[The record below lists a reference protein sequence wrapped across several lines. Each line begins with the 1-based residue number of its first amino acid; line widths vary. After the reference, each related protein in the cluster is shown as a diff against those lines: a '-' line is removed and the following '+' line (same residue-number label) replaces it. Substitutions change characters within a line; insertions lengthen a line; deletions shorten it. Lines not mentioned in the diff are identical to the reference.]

1 MILQSI
7 ETPADVKGLNDEE
20 LAELC
25 EEIRA
30 FIVESVTTT
39 GGHLGSNLGAVELTV
54 ALHRVFDSPRDVLLW
69 DTGHQAYVHKLLTGR
84 RFGFKTLK
92 QAGGMSGYPNRAE
105 SEHDWIENSH
115 ASTALSYAHG
125 IASGFSLRG
134 IEGERKVVAIVGDGA
149 LTGGMAYEA
158 LNNLGHSRRRVVIVL
173 NDNGRSYAPTV
184 SQLSQS
190 LTTLRL
196 NPTYT
201 AARERLRLRLRELP
215 ALGELAY
222 SSVHSLTSALREMVA
237 PHTFFEALGVRYA
250 GPIDGHDIE
259 HMEQAFTHASEWDG
273 PIVVHVLTQKGRGY
287 APAEEDEIQRLHD
300 VKATKPVALEN
311 TVGSSAGVAV
321 GGVAGSDSGGLA
333 SPGATPE
340 GDGADRSPQ
349 RAAATYTDA
358 FTSALLTAAD
368 ADPRVVALTAA
379 MPGPTGLLAFQA
391 RFPDRFFD
399 VGIAEQHEATSAAGM
414 AMAGLRPVV
423 AVYSTFWS
431 RAFDQANLDVGL
443 HGCPVV
449 FVLDRAG
456 ITGDDGPSHHGILDL
471 ALALSIP
478 GMTVFTPSAAEEV
491 EPMLQ
496 AALALPGPSTIRF
509 PKSAPRHV
517 GPDDVGSGL
526 EARRLRVGDGSVCL
540 LGVGKSVGSCL
551 SAADE
556 LASEGIDATVWDV
569 RVVSPADV
577 AMLEDAARHRL
588 VVTVEDGVRH
598 GGAGAFL
605 IDAMS
610 AQVES
615 AGLAQPATRVLGV
628 PRQFLA
634 QGKADDILASI
645 GLDGAGIAESVRRV
659 RLEVPT
665 ADPPL

>member
-1 MILQSI
+1 MILHSI
-7 ETPADVKGLNDEE
+7 ETPADVKGLNDEQ

-30 FIVESVTTT
+30 FIVDTVTTT
-39 GGHLGSNLGAVELTV
+39 GGHLGSNLGAVELTL
-54 ALHRVFDSPRDVLLW
+54 ALHRVFDSPRDVILW

-125 IASGFSLRG
+125 IASGFTLRG
-134 IEGERKVVAIVGDGA
+134 IDGERRVVAVVGDGA

-215 ALGELAY
+215 AFGELAY
-222 SSVHSLTSALREMVA
+222 TGVHSLTSALREMVA

-259 HMEQAFTHASEWDG
+259 HMEQAFTHAAEWDG

-300 VKATKPVALEN
+300 VKATKPIVLEN
-311 TVGSSAGVAV
+311 AVGSSAGLAV
-321 GGVAGSDSGGLA
+321 GGSAGSDSGGVT
-333 SPGATPE
+333 SPGSVPE
-340 GDGADRSPQ
+340 TEGGDESPQ
-349 RAAATYTDA
+349 RAATYTDA
-358 FTSALLTAAD
+358 FSRALLTAAEED
-368 ADPRVVALTAA
+368 SRIVALTAA
-379 MPGPTGLLAFQA
+379 MPGPTGLLAFQS

-399 VGIAEQHEATSAAGM
+399 VGIAEQHEATAAAGM

-456 ITGDDGPSHHGILDL
+456 ITGDDGPSHHGVLDL

-478 GMTVFTPSAAEEV
+478 GMTVFAPSAAEEM

-496 AALALPGPSTIRF
+496 AALELAGPSTIRF
-509 PKSAPRHV
+509 PKSAPRHIAV
-517 GPDDVGSGL
+517 EDAGRGL
-526 EARRLRVGDGSVCL
+526 EAKRLLGGDGSVCL
-540 LGVGKSVGSCL
+540 LGVGKSVGACL
-551 SAADE
+551 DAAAE
-556 LASEGIDATVWDV
+556 LAREGIETTVWDV
-569 RVVSPADV
+569 RVVSPPDI
-577 AMLEDAARHRL
+577 AMLSDAARHQL

-605 IDAMS
+605 VDAMS
-610 AQVES
+610 AQVEF
-615 AGLAQPATRVLGV
+615 AGLPRPLTRVLGV

-634 QGKADDILASI
+634 QGKADDILGSL

-659 RLEVPT
+659 KLEVPAT
-665 ADPPL
+665 EEH